1 MQGRNLQLTGVF
13 LLLVCG
19 ILVSATID
27 HGTSDVN
34 LAPASHSAVDAP
46 VFSIQHRPGHL
57 DIEGTTASSAHES
70 ELLQIVSDQ
79 FAGTDSQTSFLPGVA
94 LAKQWETA
102 SMRLL
107 YALAA
112 TESAKATMHEDR
124 IEVRGVTSDANT
136 LASRLE
142 FLRDSIGDGLT
153 IEQDFIVI
161 SNSVSLDALCR
172 RNLSHAV
179 TEPVLFR
186 QSSADIRTS
195 SYAVL
200 DKIIEVANDCR
211 DSAIAITGHSDASGD
226 ETWNRRL
233 SVARAQAVASYITRG
248 GITPA
253 RLLVEGLGSAVPI
266 ADNATAQGRSINR
279 RIEFELRWPSLSVAG
294 SHKTE

>member
-1 MQGRNLQLTGVF
+1 VQSRNLQLTIGF

-19 ILVSATID
+19 VLVSATID
-27 HGTSDVN
+27 HGTSDVSF
-34 LAPASHSAVDAP
+34 PPMSQSALDAP

-57 DIEGTTASSAHES
+57 EISGTAASSAHES
-70 ELLQIVSDQ
+70 GLLQIVTDQ
-79 FAGTDSQTSFLPGVA
+79 FTGTDSQTSFFPGVA
-94 LAKQWETA
+94 LTEEWEKA

-112 TESAKATMHEDR
+112 TESAKATMHQDR
-124 IEVRGVTSDANT
+124 IEVRGVTADADA

-142 FLRDSIGDGLT
+142 ILRGDTGNGLT

-161 SNSVSLDALCR
+161 SNSASLDTLCR
-172 RNLSHAV
+172 RNLSHAL
-179 TEPVLFR
+179 TKPVLFR
-186 QSSADIRTS
+186 QSSTEIRTS
-195 SYAVL
+195 SFAIL
-200 DKIIEVANDCR
+200 DKIIELANDCR
-211 DSAIAITGHSDASGD
+211 DSAIAITGHSDASGN

-266 ADNATAQGRSINR
+266 ADNVTAQGRSINR
-279 RIEFELRWPSLSVAG
+279 RIEFELR
-294 SHKTE
+294 